1 MEEQEA
7 TNTITNNKRIAKN
20 TFLLY
25 IRMLL
30 LMLVSLYTSRVNLN
44 ALGITDFGIYGVVG
58 GVVSM
63 FYIVSNALIGSINR
77 YLAFEIGRK
86 NQERL
91 NKVFCTAIGIQY
103 IIVGVVFILA
113 ETIGLWFLNYKLI
126 IPADRLVASNWIYQF
141 SILSFCLDLMVIP
154 YTAAII
160 AHEKM
165 SAFAYISILTAV
177 GKLIVAW
184 TIIIAPI
191 DRLIWFGAL
200 ILINSTIIRSIY
212 IYYCKKHFEE
222 CSCKF
227 QFSVPIWKE
236 MFGFAGWNFIGTIAA
251 ILRDQGGNILI
262 NLFAGPTVNAAR
274 SIANQVNNAVSGFAD
289 NFQTA
294 LKPQIIKSYA
304 AGNLDYLYK
313 LVFQGAR
320 FSYYILLVLTMPIL
334 CNTHYILQLWL
345 GIIPDSSE
353 LFVQLILIFT
363 MSESLA
369 GPLITAM
376 LATGN
381 IRNFQIIVGGLNL
394 LNIPFSYIALKLGAI
409 PEAIIIVAIFISI
422 CCEIARIALL
432 KRMIKMPAKD
442 FLKKVYFNVI
452 IVSLVSCLLPAY
464 LHSQLAENFIS
475 FLLISITAI
484 ISTFT
489 CILFIG
495 CNKEERTFILSKV
508 KLLFQNIKK
517 IFSHL

>member
-1 MEEQEA
+1 
-7 TNTITNNKRIAKN
+7 
-20 TFLLY
+20 
-25 IRMLL
+25 
-30 LMLVSLYTSRVNLN
+30 
-44 ALGITDFGIYGVVG
+44 
-58 GVVSM
+58 
-63 FYIVSNALIGSINR
+63 
-77 YLAFEIGRK
+77 
-86 NQERL
+86 
-91 NKVFCTAIGIQY
+91 
-103 IIVGVVFILA
+103 
-113 ETIGLWFLNYKLI
+113 
-126 IPADRLVASNWIYQF
+126 
-141 SILSFCLDLMVIP
+141 
-154 YTAAII
+154 
-160 AHEKM
+160 
-165 SAFAYISILTAV
+165 
-177 GKLIVAW
+177 
-184 TIIIAPI
+184 
-191 DRLIWFGAL
+191 
-200 ILINSTIIRSIY
+200 
-212 IYYCKKHFEE
+212 
-222 CSCKF
+222 
-227 QFSVPIWKE
+227 
-236 MFGFAGWNFIGTIAA
+236 
-251 ILRDQGGNILI
+251 
-262 NLFAGPTVNAAR
+262 
-274 SIANQVNNAVSGFAD
+274 
-289 NFQTA
+289 
-294 LKPQIIKSYA
+294 
-304 AGNLDYLYK
+304 
-313 LVFQGAR
+313 
-320 FSYYILLVLTMPIL
+320 
-334 CNTHYILQLWL
+334 
-345 GIIPDSSE
+345 
-353 LFVQLILIFT
+353 

>member
-1 MEEQEA
+1 MEEPQA
-7 TNTITNNKRIAKN
+7 TNTNINNKRIAKN
-20 TFLLY
+20 TILLY
-25 IRMLL
+25 VRMLL
-30 LMLVSLYTSRVNLN
+30 LMLVSLYTSRINLN
-44 ALGITDFGIYGVVG
+44 ALGVVDFGIYGVVG

-77 YLAFEIGRK
+77 YLAFEIGSK

-103 IIVGVVFILA
+103 IIAGIVLILA
-113 ETIGLWFLNYKLI
+113 ETIGLWFLNYKLV
-126 IPADRLVASNWIYQF
+126 IPADRLIAANWIYQF
-141 SILSFCLDLMVIP
+141 SILSFCMDLLAIP
-154 YTAAII
+154 YTADII

-165 SAFAYISILTAV
+165 SAFAYISILTAL

-184 TIIIAPI
+184 TIMIAPI

-222 CSCKF
+222 CKCKF
-227 QFSVPIWKE
+227 QFSIPIWKE
-236 MFGFAGWNFIGTIAA
+236 MFSFAGWNFIGTIAA

-289 NFQTA
+289 NFQMA

-304 AGNLDYLYK
+304 AGDLEYLWT

-320 FSYYILLVLTMPIL
+320 FSYYILLILAMPIL
-334 CNTHYILQLWL
+334 CNTHYLLQLWL
-345 GIIPDSSE
+345 GIVPDSTV
-353 LFVQLILIFT
+353 LFVQLILVFT

-369 GPLITAM
+369 GPLITTM

-394 LNIPFSYIALKLGAI
+394 LNIPLSYIALKLGAI
-409 PEAIIIVAIFISI
+409 PEAIVGVAIFISI
-422 CCEIARIALL
+422 CCEIARILLL
-432 KRMIKMPAKD
+432 KKMINMPAKD
-442 FLKKVYFNVI
+442 FFRKVYFNVI
-452 IVSLVSCLLPAY
+452 IVSISSCILPNYLHLNLSENFGSFFIISIVAVLSTLVS
-464 LHSQLAENFIS
+464 
-475 FLLISITAI
+475 
-484 ISTFT
+484 
-489 CILFIG
+489 ILFIG
-495 CNKEERTFILSKV
+495 CNTKERILIYSKIG
-508 KLLFQNIKK
+508 NITKK
-517 IFSHL
+517 SH

>member
-1 MEEQEA
+1 MEKLHS
-7 TNTITNNKRIAKN
+7 TNTSTNNKRIAKN
-20 TFLLY
+20 TLLLY
-25 IRMLL
+25 LRMLL
-30 LMLVSLYTSRVNLN
+30 LMLVSLYTSRVNIN
-44 ALGITDFGIYGVVG
+44 ALGVVDFGIYGVVG

-77 YLAFEIGRK
+77 YLAYEIGAK

-91 NKVFCTAIGIQY
+91 NKVFCTAKGIQY

-113 ETIGLWFLNYKLI
+113 ETIGLWFLNYKLV
-126 IPADRLVASNWIYQF
+126 IPAERLIAANWIYQF
-141 SILSFCLDLMVIP
+141 STLSFCLDLLVIP

-184 TIIIAPI
+184 TILISPI

-200 ILINSTIIRSIY
+200 ILVNSTIIRSIY

-222 CSCKF
+222 CNCKF
-227 QFSVPIWKE
+227 QFDITVWKE

-274 SIANQVNNAVSGFAD
+274 SIANQVNSAVSGFAD

-304 AGNLDYLYK
+304 SRDLDYMHK

-320 FSYYILLVLTMPIL
+320 LSYYILLILAVPIL

-345 GIIPDSSE
+345 GIIPDSTVR
-353 LFVQLILIFT
+353 FVQLVLIFT

-376 LATGN
+376 LATGKV
-381 IRNFQIIVGGLNL
+381 RNFQIIVGGLNL
-394 LNIPFSYIALKLGAI
+394 LNIPLSYIALKLGAA
-409 PEAIIIVAIFISI
+409 PEIIVIVSIFISV
-422 CCEIARIALL
+422 CCEIARVLL
-432 KRMIKMPAKD
+432 LRKMIKLQVKS
-442 FLKKVYFNVI
+442 FFIQVYLNVI
-452 IVSLVSCLLPAY
+452 IVSIVSCLLPLY
-464 LHSQLAENFIS
+464 LHFELNENFFTFI
-475 FLLISITAI
+475 LISLVAF
-484 ISTFT
+484 ISTIFS
-489 CILFIG
+489 ILFVG
-495 CNKEERTFILSKV
+495 CNKEEREFVYSKAIILIQ
-508 KLLFQNIKK
+508 KLKTKK
-517 IFSHL
+517 